1 MTATPS
7 YHLIRSCVT
16 KNRGSVRLNIFEPLK
31 PTSVQE
37 NARGTLRLMKKLNKH
52 LLINGG
58 SFLTTQRGKFFLI
71 LWKIYRLARKQRI
84 PNFINTI
91 FLQNKYERIGL
102 CSPPEKFWAISV
114 FRKPFYRTFSVFFE
128 YFKNVLEY
136 QNGWEFFRCR
146 KSTYI

>member
-7 YHLIRSCVT
+7 YHLLRCCVP
-16 KNRGSVRLNIFEPLK
+16 KNRGSVRLNILEPLK

-58 SFLTTQRGKFFLI
+58 SFLTTQRGKFFNSPENLQI
-71 LWKIYRLARKQRI
+71 G
-84 PNFINTI
+84 PNVRNSKFY
-91 FLQNKYERIGL
+91 KY
-102 CSPPEKFWAISV
+102 KFWAISV
-114 FRKPFYRTFSVFFE
+114 FRKPFYRRFSVFFE
-128 YFKNVLEY
+128 FFKNVLEY

-146 KSTYI
+146 KSTYIWISFNKNFLYVFL